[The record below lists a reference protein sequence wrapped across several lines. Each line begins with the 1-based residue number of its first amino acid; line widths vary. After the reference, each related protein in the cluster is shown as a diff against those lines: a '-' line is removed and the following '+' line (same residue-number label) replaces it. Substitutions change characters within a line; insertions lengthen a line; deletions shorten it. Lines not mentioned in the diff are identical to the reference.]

1 MSTNGPRRIDRH
13 TAEQLLR
20 GTPVAGRA
28 DGAAAVA
35 DLLAA
40 AAAPA
45 REDELAGEP
54 AALAAFR
61 SARPGPVPQPRRR
74 SVIKSAL
81 VTSLTFKIAGLTA
94 ALLTSGGVLA
104 AALTGHLAPHAGP
117 GPAVAPSTSS
127 HATASTHP
135 ATAATAGTTGA
146 AGSGQ
151 DGRASRPAP
160 TPDLIGL
167 CHAYTARGGAPD
179 NPAFTALVT
188 AAGGRAKVS
197 AYCMALLNGAPGRP
211 PTTVAPPRH
220 TGSAHPSNGS
230 AHPTPPPTHHPT
242 HAGGG
247 SGHSGH

>member
-20 GTPVAGRA
+20 GTPVDGHA

-45 REDELAGEP
+45 REDELAGQP

-61 SARPGPVPQPRRR
+61 SARLGPVPQPRRR

-81 VTSLTFKIAGLTA
+81 VTSLTFKVAGLTA

-104 AALTGHLAPHAGP
+104 AALTGHLAPHSGP
-117 GPAVAPSTSS
+117 GPTVASTTSS

-135 ATAATAGTTGA
+135 ATAGTTGA

-151 DGRASRPAP
+151 DGRANRPAP
-160 TPDLIGL
+160 TPSLIGL

-197 AYCMALLNGAPGRP
+197 AYCAAVLNRAPGKP
-211 PTTVAPPRH
+211 PTMGAPPRH
-220 TGSAHPSNGS
+220 TGSADPRNGS
-230 AHPTPPPTHHPT
+230 AHPTPTAHPT